1 MSTQTHP
8 SIANHPGHE
17 PDAIASG
24 PLLLVVGALVLMLLL
39 THLAVWLAFTDRH
52 PSSLEISEVPA
63 TPARNDWGAAGKAQ
77 LATPRAREHANLSG
91 HGNGDDS
98 SRSRISID
106 EAIRQLAR
114 QAAGQ
119 AAPQTEQ
126 VHP

>member
-1 MSTQTHP
+1 MSAQTQT
-8 SIANHPGHE
+8 STTGPGHE

-39 THLAVWLAFTDRH
+39 THLAVWLAFLDRH

-77 LATPRAREHANLSG
+77 LAALRAREDANLSG
-91 HGNGDDS
+91 RGEGDDS

-114 QAAGQ
+114 QAARQ
-119 AAPQTEQ
+119 TAPQAEQ
-126 VHP
+126 VRP